1 MSLGENR
8 KVMENDIYIV
18 KKKISTENFL
28 LKLNQQAHQLEVHKK
43 ADEQALRKNYS
54 IRKDFV
60 PCEYTIYE
68 KIKEMPCLLGH
79 EDSPTP
85 YGVFDIVKK
94 SKVKEEYISGYHKK
108 YERIKF
114 FGYLVIFEDYFIH
127 SDLYMSRQSQ
137 SATEIA
143 ARQAAFG
150 SARKM

>member
-28 LKLNQQAHQLEVHKK
+28 LKLNQQAHQLEVYKK

-68 KIKEMPCLLGH
+68 KIKEMPLRGWKKRWYLRLYYLFYSLGIM
-79 EDSPTP
+79 E
-85 YGVFDIVKK
+85 
-94 SKVKEEYISGYHKK
+94 
-108 YERIKF
+108 
-114 FGYLVIFEDYFIH
+114 L
-127 SDLYMSRQSQ
+127 
-137 SATEIA
+137 
-143 ARQAAFG
+143 
-150 SARKM
+150 